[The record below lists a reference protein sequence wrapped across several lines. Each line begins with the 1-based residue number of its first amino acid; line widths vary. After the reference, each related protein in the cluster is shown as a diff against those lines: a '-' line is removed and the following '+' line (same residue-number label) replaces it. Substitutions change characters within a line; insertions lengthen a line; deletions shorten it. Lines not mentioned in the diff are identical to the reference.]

1 MTIEES
7 KAENELYEQAKKW
20 MRENGTYLVRNNHTN
35 QTTTVSFQKNG
46 EDSVDDMTGERV
58 EMTIKLYNYVR

>member
-1 MTIEES
+1 MTIDES

-20 MRENGTYLVRNNHTN
+20 MRENGTYLVINNHTN

-58 EMTIKLYNYVR
+58 EMTIRLYNYVR